1 MSTSLVNVHIDDD
14 MPRYTEKEIMKG
26 LEVCMER
33 DENYPCNN
41 CPFEYSG
48 CTAAMS
54 KAVIDLIDRKNAE
67 NKEKDEIINAQ
78 GSTIRHFTQI
88 MTEKTAEIEALNKAK
103 KKAAT
108 TTMGVIKRLDAEVER
123 LKSMNQAKLDMIHD
137 LRAELETAKT
147 EVVKKIIEHL
157 EAEIT
162 ISDKS
167 VHKYND
173 SKDITYNNSLRET
186 LRIVKEMA
194 GER

>member
-1 MSTSLVNVHIDDD
+1 
-14 MPRYTEKEIMKG
+14 
-26 LEVCMER
+26 
-33 DENYPCNN
+33 
-41 CPFEYSG
+41 
-48 CTAAMS
+48 
-54 KAVIDLIDRKNAE
+54 
-67 NKEKDEIINAQ
+67 
-78 GSTIRHFTQI
+78 
-88 MTEKTAEIEALNKAK
+88 
-103 KKAAT
+103 
-108 TTMGVIKRLDAEVER
+108 
-123 LKSMNQAKLDMIHD
+123 MNQAKLDMIHD